1 MQIGWRAAVDEPAS
15 KMEIAEL
22 KASPNKAAMTSAH
35 VAADLSGRVLSR
47 RIQSD

>member
-1 MQIGWRAAVDEPAS
+1 VPVGWRAPVDEPAS
-15 KMEIAEL
+15 KMQVAVL
-22 KASPNKAAMTSAH
+22 KASRDQAAMMSAH

>member
-1 MQIGWRAAVDEPAS
+1 VPVGWRAAVDEPVS
-15 KMEIAEL
+15 KMQVAEL
-22 KASPNKAAMTSAH
+22 KTSRDQAAMTSAH

>member
-1 MQIGWRAAVDEPAS
+1 MQV
-15 KMEIAEL
+15 AEL
-22 KASPNKAAMTSAH
+22 KTSRDRAAMMSDH